1 MSLQPAHLTGELT
14 LVASRPLR
22 DNEQPAWLTRGRLA
36 DGAPTP
42 ADLLALSNDRLRKHV
57 LIATDTGLRLRVQAH
72 CFARGKTDL
81 DRSEVE
87 DLLGRLDLLEVPSPS
102 PVKTDALVRML
113 TALEKRD
120 KDGEFTWKRGR
131 TPYRHW
137 VWCRQR
143 RITLELRD
151 RWGIASYRIDKN
163 PDNTPAALLRRTLW
177 RNGGQ
182 SAADFHYAADGTIRA
197 RLIHPIA
204 DMDVTEL
211 ICMLRELAVIP
222 LVMQD

>member
-1 MSLQPAHLTGELT
+1 MTSRKPWLRAYSEALLSLQPAHLTGELT

-42 ADLLALSNDRLRKHV
+42 ADLLALSKDRLRKHV
-57 LIATDTGLRLRVQAH
+57 LIATDTGLRLRVQAN

-120 KDGEFTWKRGR
+120 TR
-131 TPYRHW
+131 TANSP
-137 VWCRQR
+137 
-143 RITLELRD
+143 
-151 RWGIASYRIDKN
+151 G
-163 PDNTPAALLRRTLW
+163 
-177 RNGGQ
+177 
-182 SAADFHYAADGTIRA
+182 SAAERLTATGFGAASGESPSNCGTGGA
-197 RLIHPIA
+197 SPA
-204 DMDVTEL
+204 T
-211 ICMLRELAVIP
+211 ASTKIP
-222 LVMQD
+222 TTHQQRSCAAPCGVMEANRPPTFITPRTVPSVPA